1 MLQCLQVSFNGTK
14 LPIKTFQ
21 DYVNLYP
28 RLEGDAMPRIY
39 ERINDRWEVCIG
51 ASDGQFRQV
60 GPSFNAQLLPCRMSE
75 IAEISAL
82 KPVMATFIR

>member
-1 MLQCLQVSFNGTK
+1 MLRLNADIVQVSFNGTK

-28 RLEGDAMPRIY
+28 RLEGDAMPRMY

-60 GPSFNAQLLPCRMSE
+60 RWRHFE
-75 IAEISAL
+75 VEAL
-82 KPVMATFIR
+82 